1 MSDIRISPTA
11 QLAAILA
18 VVAVIGL
25 AIVAQLPE
33 LQRYLKLRSM

>member
-1 MSDIRISPTA
+1 MRDIRISPTA

-18 VVAVIGL
+18 VVVVIRL